1 MGIGRCALAAGLAVL
16 FGPAFAAGYS
26 CPKAVLDK
34 GAVETAR
41 GADPPWA
48 RHELLTA
55 AFFEGE
61 PRGRGDLMPNED
73 IKLDRI
79 IQTWDLSRGRF
90 TVVCRYRGTRQTV
103 QAQLPAGVK
112 RCSLITLKEGV
123 HPPEM
128 QCD

>member
-1 MGIGRCALAAGLAVL
+1 MGIGRWALAAGFALV
-16 FGPAFAAGYS
+16 FGPVFAAGYS

-34 GAVETAR
+34 GAVEK
-41 GADPPWA
+41 GGSVDPPWA
-48 RHELLTA
+48 RHELQTA

-61 PRGRGDLMPNED
+61 PRGRGDVFPSED

-79 IQTWDLSRGRF
+79 VQTWDLSRGKF

-103 QAQLPAGVK
+103 QAQLPTGTK
-112 RCSLITLKEGV
+112 RCALTTLKAGA
-123 HPPEM
+123 HPPDM

>member
-1 MGIGRCALAAGLAVL
+1 MGFGRWALAAGLAL
-16 FGPAFAAGYS
+16 LIGPTFAAGYS

-34 GAVETAR
+34 GAVETPK

-55 AFFEGE
+55 AFYTGDT
-61 PRGRGDLMPNED
+61 RGRGDLLPEED
-73 IKLDRI
+73 VKLDRI
-79 IQTWDLSRGRF
+79 VQTWDVSRGRF

-103 QAQLPAGVK
+103 QAQLPAGTK
-112 RCSLITLKEGV
+112 HCSITTLKQGV
-123 HPPEM
+123 SAPEM